1 MFNNVLQN
9 IGSQLEQNVLR
20 SMEGTGY
27 NTVRFLNLKSGE
39 DRLQPNSVNIVLFGT
54 TAERSIMGS
63 PTFSTPTSNN
73 MGIEQKPPLKL
84 SVDILFI
91 FNFSNYEVALA
102 IYSQVLGYFYNNDL
116 MNVPFDGYPN
126 EVQILLSSFNDRDE
140 IELWNS
146 FGISGTPILRYDLKY
161 VMISGKTTELPIIK
175 TVSIDGGVINPEEAG
190 ISGLVLNMIYY
201 PIDGILK
208 EITQKTN
215 SFCSIQLTGDE
226 VKDDAEIKRRYTE
239 LTDSYV
245 IADAEI
251 VRVQAELRL
260 MVSKER
266 DPAYPKLFMQFN
278 PFFPSIG
285 GLQKTLLKDRTELEK
300 QGVDPSAQNY
310 AALCTLAQSFTQGA
324 SSLTQSFLQQL
335 STTSSYLLITT
346 AINEQIVRFDAIG
359 VSTYGTNEGAARN
372 TRASEQLSLVQLRVK
387 WWELE
392 DALKTLSR
400 IYTEEEASP
409 LLQIDELAYTDFK
422 NLLVECQQQLNLPI
436 DAFSKLNNTYN
447 HGSGDGINS
456 VVRTEYYEAYQ
467 NASDAVNFFKTEA
480 IPIRLAESLQRI
492 FETQNSKQNNN

>member
-39 DRLQPNSVNIVLFGT
+39 DRLQPNAVNIVLFGT

-91 FNFSNYEVALA
+91 FNFSKYEVALA

-161 VMISGKTTELPIIK
+161 VMLSGKTTELPIIK
-175 TVSIDGGVINPEEAG
+175 SVSIDGGVINPEDAG
-190 ISGLVLNMIYY
+190 ISSLVLNMIYY
-201 PIDGILK
+201 PIDALLKGIT
-208 EITQKTN
+208 EKTN

-226 VKDDAEIKRRYTE
+226 AKDNAEIKLRFSKITE
-239 LTDSYV
+239 SYV

-251 VRVQAELRL
+251 ERLKVELSL
-260 MVSKER
+260 MMSKER
-266 DPAYPKLFMQFN
+266 DPAYPKLYAQFN
-278 PFFPSIG
+278 PFFPSID
-285 GLQKTLLKDRTELEK
+285 GLQKTLLSDRNELEN
-300 QGVDPSAQNY
+300 QGSDPTIENY
-310 AALCTLAQSFTQGA
+310 QALCTLAQSFTKG
-324 SSLTQSFLQQL
+324 SGSLTQVFLTQL
-335 STTSSYLLITT
+335 STTSAYLEITSS
-346 AINEQIVRFDAIG
+346 IDDQIVRFDVIG
-359 VSTYGTNEGAARN
+359 VSTYGKDDEGN
-372 TRASEQLSLVQLRVK
+372 GSRASEQLSLVQLRVK

-392 DALKTLSR
+392 DVLKTLSR
-400 IYTEEEASP
+400 LYLEEAANP
-409 LLQIDELAYTDFK
+409 LLQIDEQAYIVFK
-422 NLLVECQQQLNLPI
+422 NLLLECQLQLNTPI
-436 DAFSKLNNTYN
+436 DTFSKLNNTYN
-447 HGSGDGINS
+447 HGAGDGITS
-456 VVRTEYYEAYQ
+456 AVRTAYFEAYKT
-467 NASDAVNFFKTEA
+467 ASSAVNFIHEVA

-492 FETQNSKQNNN
+492 FESQNSKQNNN

>member
-39 DRLQPNSVNIVLFGT
+39 DRLQPNAVNIVLFGT

-161 VMISGKTTELPIIK
+161 VMISGKTRELPIIR
-175 TVSIDGGVINPEEAG
+175 TVSIDGGVINPEDAG
-190 ISGLVLNMIYY
+190 ISSLVLNMIYY
-201 PIDGILK
+201 PIDVILK
-208 EITQKTN
+208 GITEKTN

-226 VKDDAEIKRRYTE
+226 VKDNAEIKLRYAEVTN
-239 LTDSYV
+239 SYV
-245 IADAEI
+245 IADTEI
-251 VRVQAELRL
+251 LRVKAELTL
-260 MVSKER
+260 MISKER
-266 DPAYPKLFMQFN
+266 DPAYPKLYTQFN
-278 PFFPSIG
+278 PFFPSID
-285 GLQKTLLKDRTELEK
+285 GLLKILLKDRQELEN
-300 QGVDPSAQNY
+300 QGSDPSTQNY
-310 AALCTLAQSFTQGA
+310 AQLCALAQSFTKDPG
-324 SSLTQSFLQQL
+324 SLTQNFLRQL
-335 STTSSYLLITT
+335 STTSTYLVITST
-346 AINEQIVRFDAIG
+346 IDDQIVRFDVIG
-359 VSTYGTNEGAARN
+359 ASTYGTDGETNGS
-372 TRASEQLSLVQLRVK
+372 RASEQLSLVQLRVK

-400 IYTEEEASP
+400 IYTEEEANP
-409 LLQIDELAYTDFK
+409 LLQIDGQAYIEFK
-422 NLLVECQQQLNLPI
+422 NLLLECQIQLNTPI
-436 DAFSKLNNTYN
+436 DTFSKLNNTYN
-447 HGSGDGINS
+447 HGTGDGITS
-456 VVRTEYYEAYQ
+456 AVRTAYFEAYQ
-467 NASDAVNFFKTEA
+467 NASTAVNFLKEVA
-480 IPIRLAESLQRI
+480 IPIRLEESLQRI
-492 FETQNSKQNNN
+492 FESQNNKQNNN